1 MVWIVLRTP
10 IDVHVCA
17 AWLITAATS
26 SEYPPIP
33 DSVRTTGIIRL
44 SRACGF
50 RSTRHL
56 VVDHIGCAADL
67 ADYIDLEAPSI
78 NCFLFECA
86 ARVYRCQ
93 RHW

>member
-44 SRACGF
+44 SGAY
-50 RSTRHL
+50 
-56 VVDHIGCAADL
+56 L